1 MQKADPILT
10 RSVPMH
16 KSLSTTL
23 VTRESQ
29 LDKKRQLQFLST
41 APNAI
46 APKVPQSLEF
56 KEERAV

>member
-1 MQKADPILT
+1 MYK
-10 RSVPMH
+10 R
-16 KSLSTTL
+16 LSATL

-29 LDKKRQLQFLST
+29 LDKKRQLHFLST

>member
-1 MQKADPILT
+1 MYK
-10 RSVPMH
+10 R
-16 KSLSTTL
+16 LSATL

-29 LDKKRQLQFLST
+29 LHKKRQLHFLST

-56 KEERAV
+56 KEEGAV